1 MEVDDLQDV
10 SFKLTDENGKVSHLK
25 CHKFTLAMDSPV
37 FKSQFFGPLKAKDDK
52 NIEII
57 DGSSEIFSDL
67 INFVY
72 REEHFEKFSSVES
85 TDVLKDILQLFY
97 FGGKYQ
103 NVSFTP
109 VEPKPDVN
117 KMDTDWMM
125 SVSAQKQRNQTEFCL
140 QKQVMIHNTTTEMKN
155 TRDGNSPAWNYC
167 LLSFFFLL
175 YFHQNI

>member
-25 CHKFTLAMDSPV
+25 CHKFILAMASPV

-97 FGGKYQ
+97 LGEKYQ
-103 NVSFTP
+103 IGHLKTIF
-109 VEPKPDVN
+109 
-117 KMDTDWMM
+117 
-125 SVSAQKQRNQTEFCL
+125 AQ
-140 QKQVMIHNTTTEMKN
+140 
-155 TRDGNSPAWNYC
+155 
-167 LLSFFFLL
+167 
-175 YFHQNI
+175 